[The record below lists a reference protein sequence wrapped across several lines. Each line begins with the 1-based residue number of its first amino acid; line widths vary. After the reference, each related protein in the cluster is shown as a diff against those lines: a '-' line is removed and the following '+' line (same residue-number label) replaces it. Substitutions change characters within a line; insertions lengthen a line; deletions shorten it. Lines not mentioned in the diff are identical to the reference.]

1 MANSVGRPRK
11 VSSPEEMLQK
21 WEEFKK
27 ICDNKTCTR
36 TEFSQ
41 KLGKFVTQTVV
52 SPVSYTVLGFS
63 LYLGMIDD
71 TFRETYANDK
81 EYFSIVSLIERE
93 CEQDVRNKFENK
105 TIPSQLSGL
114 WMSKF
119 GYGLKQETE
128 IKGSIPVVINGE
140 DNIPE

>member
-1 MANSVGRPRK
+1 MATMGRPRK
-11 VSSPEEMLQK
+11 ISSPQEMYEK
-21 WEEFKK
+21 WQEFKQE
-27 ICDNKTCTR
+27 CDTKTCIR

-41 KLGKFVTQTVV
+41 KLGKFVTQTIT

-63 LYLGMIDD
+63 LFIGITDD
-71 TFRETYANDK
+71 KFRETYSEDK
-81 EYFSIVSLIERE
+81 DFRSIVSMIERE
-93 CEQDVRNKFENK
+93 CEEDVRRKFENK

-119 GYGLKQETE
+119 GYGTKQETE
-128 IKGSIPVVINGE
+128 IKGSIPVVVTGE